1 MRPWTASSWSGC
13 RRRSVH
19 REGRG
24 RRIWRTGG
32 GFAGS
37 PVRSGVSPG
46 AGGTFFPLQRWCRKW
61 RKMDFAGKELYGVPL
76 DKENNPASRNGFWNG
91 QVNQFESGGQSH
103 PGGSRGHGSGG
114 QPGPSELSQELR
126 GRPGA
131 RCCSTPR
138 AILGWWRRP
147 RTSGS
152 KAWS

>member
-1 MRPWTASSWSGC
+1 MIRRRRREVVRDGETADEALDRLIRSGC

-46 AGGTFFPLQRWCRKW
+46 AGGTFFPIQGWCRKW

-91 QVNQFESGGQSH
+91 QVNQFESGVEVNPILVGLEGMGPADNLGQVSY
-103 PGGSRGHGSGG
+103 
-114 QPGPSELSQELR
+114 LSNVEDVL
-126 GRPGA
+126 GRAAG
-131 RCCSTPR
+131 TM
-138 AILGWWRRP
+138 L
-147 RTSGS
+147 
-152 KAWS
+152 